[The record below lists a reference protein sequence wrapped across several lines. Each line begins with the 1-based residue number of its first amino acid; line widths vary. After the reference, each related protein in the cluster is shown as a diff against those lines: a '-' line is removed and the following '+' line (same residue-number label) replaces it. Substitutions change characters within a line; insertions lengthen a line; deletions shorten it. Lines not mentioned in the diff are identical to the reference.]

1 MVFILDPASL
11 IGFGSLAFGGVS
23 KLLGKSAQDKAAEA
37 NRRAAIRA
45 FKERN
50 KDIALLQAQ
59 EKRAQ
64 AVNVFDI
71 ERKARSAQAMA
82 AVSAGEAGVT
92 GQSVV
97 EIVSDIE
104 RERGEALQRSEANL
118 QDRMAMMEREKIS
131 GRTTMRSRIA
141 SVPRAST
148 FGMIAGIGSD
158 ILGFASFA
166 KEHQLFPGGDE

>member
-50 KDIALLQAQ
+50 KDIALLQSQ
-59 EKRAQ
+59 EKRAA

-71 ERKARSAQAMA
+71 ERKARSAQAVA

-92 GQSVV
+92 GTSVREV
-97 EIVSDIE
+97 LNDLD
-104 RERGEALQRSEANL
+104 RERGEAVSRTEANL
-118 QDRMAMMEREKIS
+118 EDRMAMLEREKIS
-131 GRTTMRSRIA
+131 GRTTMRQRISSA
-141 SVPRAST
+141 PKAST
-148 FGMIAGIGSD
+148 FGTLLGIGGE
-158 ILGFASFA
+158 LLTFAGTRIELERG
-166 KEHQLFPGGDE
+166 KE